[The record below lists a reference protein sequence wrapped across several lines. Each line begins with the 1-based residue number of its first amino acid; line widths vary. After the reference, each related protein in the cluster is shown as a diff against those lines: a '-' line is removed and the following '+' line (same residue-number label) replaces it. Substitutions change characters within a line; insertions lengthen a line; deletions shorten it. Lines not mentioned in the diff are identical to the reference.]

1 MKRNIL
7 TIIFCIL
14 ASVSFSQKSYYYYN
28 AHKHDLTIDNSK
40 EFILVNVTDTNV
52 VKEKISQKLAYVD
65 SFKRSFSNDTMYWSF
80 IHKQNIEENIDAI
93 KEITYSSPFVLADDN
108 TPIGISNLFYVKLN
122 SLQDTNILRSIAKD
136 VNVEIIKS
144 NELLPLWFTLS
155 CSKFS
160 QGNALQMSNYF
171 FETNFFAATEPDFM
185 EVGLLQCSNDLLF
198 THQWGLNNSFQYN
211 SSYDFDINYCNIA
224 TVTDGCEDIIVAVID
239 EGVDTN
245 HPDITN
251 LHEFSIDATTGTTPS
266 HVYSNHGT
274 ACAGIIG
281 ATANNNIGISGI
293 ASNSP
298 IMSISYDFH
307 TSYDDLR
314 NRLSTGFLAAAN
326 NGASVINCSWLLR
339 LNSNFIEDAIESVTT
354 RGRNGK
360 GCVVVFASGNQNNSS
375 VSYPSSLSSVMS
387 VGAISPCGE
396 RKNPSSCDGETNW
409 GSNYGNELDVVAPG
423 VLITTTNIHGS
434 SDGDYVDNFTGTSA
448 ACPFV
453 SGVAALVLSANQNL
467 TQKQVRDIIEQTAQ
481 KIRPDLYNYT
491 TYPQHPNG
499 TWNAQMGYGLI
510 DAYAAVMKAK
520 EMDLYIRDVNSDDGS
535 VPSYTNG
542 CMWNSPDIW
551 IEDLDGNI
559 IENPIGGEEYNV
571 CVRVHNKKNIPSTGE
586 ETLYLNWAKA
596 GIDLRWND
604 SWDGEHFFDCG
615 GNAIKGAPIAESV
628 PIPSIAANGSSIVK
642 VNWTVPRAERY
653 ASCTEFE
660 NELWHFC
667 LVARVHDGNDI
678 INENNNNADMAYFV
692 ENNNNVAWKNL
703 SVLNSRTPVAVVSV
717 SNPYSERRFFKIA
730 YTAKPNSKHE
740 YINQFS
746 EVYLHLSN
754 NLNIAWKNGNAKGVG
769 LKQVGENAILLTD
782 TTAVLDSIL
791 LNPEELYTLKT
802 KISFLTQKNP
812 EDNEFDFDLSL
823 FEIGEKEV
831 IIGGEHYLAI
841 KDRNRDFKAIA
852 LSDTVVLAAQPISFS
867 AASISENAEYVWYN
881 ANGDTISTQQT
892 LQIQPIS
899 SEQYRLEVVSQYDGA
914 KDYDTVTAI
923 VKNGF
928 ISNISP
934 NPASSNISVSYNLSD
949 NTPNAT
955 IQIVNSVGM
964 VLNSTNITKLQTR
977 IDIDVNSLINGHYNV
992 NLVLPNGDIVDSKTL
1007 LIQ

>member
-1 MKRNIL
+1 MKRMLIFLVLIVSISVKAQEQLSYLQNED
-7 TIIFCIL
+7 TISFE
-14 ASVSFSQKSYYYYN
+14 VSNELFS
-28 AHKHDLTIDNSK
+28 
-40 EFILVNVTDTNV
+40 
-52 VKEKISQKLAYVD
+52 
-65 SFKRSFSNDTMYWSF
+65 
-80 IHKQNIEENIDAI
+80 
-93 KEITYSSPFVLADDN
+93 ITYSDTLENSIKQKPINSFLKVENGQAMIKVSNIPGDSFIDRKEFLQNLFGNLVQSIEPVLIYEDGTIQITHGVVIIQTNRKELPSQIFENYDFTIEEIGVTPMKNFIVTTNGLSTMEIFQIVSEYCNDKDIISIEPSFIRIFEPNSSEIPNDPLVHEQWNIMGNTFINTRVTDAWNITKGDNVNVAIFDGGIDLSHPDLADNIIGGYDVTNHN
-108 TPIGISNLFYVKLN
+108 TNG
-122 SLQDTNILRSIAKD
+122 
-136 VNVEIIKS
+136 
-144 NELLPLWFTLS
+144 
-155 CSKFS
+155 
-160 QGNALQMSNYF
+160 NYF
-171 FETNFFAATEPDFM
+171 HTWET
-185 EVGLLQCSNDLLF
+185 
-198 THQWGLNNSFQYN
+198 
-211 SSYDFDINYCNIA
+211 
-224 TVTDGCEDIIVAVID
+224 
-239 EGVDTN
+239 
-245 HPDITN
+245 
-251 LHEFSIDATTGTTPS
+251 
-266 HVYSNHGT
+266 HGT
-274 ACAGIIG
+274 KCAGII
-281 ATANNNIGISGI
+281 AAKSNNNIGLAGVAPNSKIFAIKIAMINESGNMTMTDAGYI
-293 ASNSP
+293 RCLFEAIQEGIRVFSNSWGGGSSSQ
-298 IMSISYDFH
+298 SIINYIN
-307 TSYDDLR
+307 YC
-314 NRLSTGFLAAAN
+314 AN
-326 NGASVINCSWLLR
+326 NAH
-339 LNSNFIEDAIESVTT
+339 
-354 RGRNGK
+354 NGK
-360 GCVVVFASGNQNNSS
+360 GCVVVFSSGNRNNAS
-375 VSYPSSLSSVMS
+375 VLYPSSLSSVMS

-396 RKNPSSCDGETNW
+396 RKNPSSCDGETIW
-409 GSNYGNELDVVAPG
+409 GSNYGSELDVVAPG

-434 SDGDYVDNFTGTSA
+434 SDGDYVNNFNGTSA

-535 VPSYTNG
+535 VPSYTNE

-604 SWDGEHFFDCG
+604 NWDGEHFFDCG

-642 VNWTVPRAERY
+642 VNWTVPQAERY
-653 ASCTEFE
+653 TSCTEFE

-703 SVLNSRTPVAVVSV
+703 SVLNSNTPVAVVSV

-769 LKQVGENAILLTD
+769 LKQVGENVILLTD

-831 IIGGEHYLAI
+831 IIGGEHYLAT

-964 VLNSTNITKLQTR
+964 VLNSTNITQLQTR
-977 IDIDVNSLINGHYNV
+977 VDINVNSLINGHYNV